1 MSRSYQIHVD
11 TSSAVFTQTN
21 RSDISGNPVPARV
34 YSQPIIKNGGN
45 PLDISYFLSQTHKRL
60 RRITLKSVELPI
72 GFYNI
77 RAPYNTITIDSIKY
91 TIQEGNYTI
100 DSLMSSMN
108 GTIGIAIGQFN
119 VNKML
124 NKITFVPTSLNSA
137 IASYATI
144 GVTVPL
150 PNDATINIPS
160 LGYFLGFTDGQYGTE
175 VTATNSYLINFD
187 NYVQIHIPSLGR
199 SSLENT
205 KCTFKVPITVPSG
218 GVEFYQ
224 EMSGFNQSVEVT
236 DRNILFDRINLQVL
250 DRFGQQLDNN
260 GVDWSF
266 TLEIESDT

>member
-1 MSRSYQIHVD
+1 M
-11 TSSAVFTQTN
+11 
-21 RSDISGNPVPARV
+21 PARV
-34 YSQPIIKNGGN
+34 ISQPIIKNGGN

-124 NKITFVPTSLNSA
+124 NKITFVPTSLNSS
-137 IASYATI
+137 IAAYATI
-144 GVTVPL
+144 GVTAPL
-150 PNDATINIPS
+150 PNDPTINIPS

-224 EMSGFNQSVEVT
+224 EMSSFKQSVEVT